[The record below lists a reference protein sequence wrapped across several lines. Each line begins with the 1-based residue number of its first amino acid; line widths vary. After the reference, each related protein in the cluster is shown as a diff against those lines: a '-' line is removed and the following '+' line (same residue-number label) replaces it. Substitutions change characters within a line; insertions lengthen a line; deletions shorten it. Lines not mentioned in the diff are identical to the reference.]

1 MDHDKKGG
9 GDAQGCR
16 VVFSDIDGTLLD
28 SSHQVTRAT
37 REEIRKLERQGIPF
51 VLVSARMPEAMTTIQ
66 AQIGIH
72 SPMVC
77 YSGALVVG
85 EEGEYIH
92 SCQIKLHKAAKIKHM
107 LDQDFPSICCNT
119 YGGSKWAVDDVS
131 DPWVRRE
138 AEITTLKVFG
148 G

>member
-77 YSGALVVG
+77 YSGALRCLGG
-85 EEGEYIH
+85 EAMVECKSGQAH
-92 SCQIKLHKAAKIKHM
+92 
-107 LDQDFPSICCNT
+107 PP
-119 YGGSKWAVDDVS
+119 DVS
-131 DPWVRRE
+131 LV
-138 AEITTLKVFG
+138 
-148 G
+148 